1 MRAMKLMHTQFL
13 LVASLAAAGC
23 ATRGGSVTA
32 AGDHITWSTGHSDSP
47 GVPAPVVC
55 TTEIS
60 HPCPFLLYTTTF
72 AVDADSST
80 ITWGDPMGGV
90 GDNGFTAE
98 QRGAVTEAVAID
110 QATGDITLPMH
121 GDDGGLRHTATIIL
135 AADGGYEGDITWTL
149 VTVAGSTT
157 FHVKV
162 D

>member
-23 ATRGGSVTA
+23 ATRGGSMTA

-90 GDNGFTAE
+90 DAAGYTAE
-98 QRGAVTEAVAID
+98 HRGPVAESVMVD
-110 QATGDITLPMH
+110 PTTGNVELPQH
-121 GDDGGLRHTATIIL
+121 GDDGGFRHAATLIL
-135 AADGGYEGDITWTL
+135 MPGGGYEGDITWTL
-149 VTVAGSTT
+149 FTVAGNTT
-157 FHVKV
+157 FHVTV
-162 D
+162 N